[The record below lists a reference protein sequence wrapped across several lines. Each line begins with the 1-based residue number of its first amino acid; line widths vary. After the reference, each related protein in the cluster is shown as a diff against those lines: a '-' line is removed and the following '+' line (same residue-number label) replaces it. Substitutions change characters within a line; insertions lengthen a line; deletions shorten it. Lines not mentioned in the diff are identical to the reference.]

1 MSGIG
6 TFFGLRN
13 KLRGISIIVCLI
25 VAIGFALA
33 FQSRLSCA
41 VALIYK
47 GEVIQRFLQKP
58 GVSYV
63 ETQFMIRPDFP
74 SDVIFGV
81 DQELIEGIKLPHYV
95 KGGDWMSFVGLQRSG
110 SVWIAEG
117 TAETMRGVPSKERKW
132 KILTLGEAIKPDVW
146 YRIRC
151 YCDYQSRCYNRLE
164 VQGPG
169 LLKKFDLTGVKLD
182 YPNFM
187 PFDGRAM
194 SYYTYAMRSRTMIKV
209 GESGEPL
216 VYFDD
221 VKGGVVVDG
230 VERLVFTNDFES
242 QSTVDGQPVT
252 SPVISLSKYEQGR
265 FYKERDEAKFRIV
278 EAGNAHSGR
287 HVGVADA
294 GL

>member
-1 MSGIG
+1 MSGTG
-6 TFFGLRN
+6 AVWGLRN
-13 KLRGISIIVCLI
+13 RVRGISIGICL
-25 VAIGFALA
+25 VLAIGFALA

-58 GVSYV
+58 GISFV

-81 DQELIEGIKLPHYV
+81 DQEFIEGIKTPRYV
-95 KGGDWMSFVGLQRSG
+95 KGGDWMSFIGLQRNG

-117 TAETMRGVPSKERKW
+117 TAETMRGIPSKDRKW
-132 KILTLGEAIKPDVW
+132 KILSLGEEIKPDVW

-151 YCDYQSRCYNRLE
+151 YCDFGTRSYSRLE

-169 LLKKFDLTGVKLD
+169 LLKKFDLSGVTLD

-194 SYYTYAMRSRTMIKV
+194 SYYTYAMRSRTMMKA

-221 VKGGVVVDG
+221 VKGGVVLDG
-230 VERLVFTNDFES
+230 LEQPVFFNDFES
-242 QSTVDGQPVT
+242 QSTIDPQPVT
-252 SPVISLSKYEQGR
+252 APVILLSKYQQGH
-265 FYKERDEAKFRIV
+265 FYKERNEAKFRIV
-278 EAGNAHSGR
+278 EFPNAHSGR